1 MEQVAQLREQFP
13 AWRRSSEEEF
23 VNAVTHGMG
32 FVLAAAGS
40 VVVMSGVLA
49 TGNATLILG
58 CAAYVMSLMAVY
70 AMSTLSHCPTSFRAK
85 LIFRQLD
92 QAFIYLLIVG
102 TYTPFSL
109 AFLRGWHWHALLA
122 AMWLIAGIGFVA
134 KVFFSHNVHSV
145 PVSSYL
151 ALGWMPIL
159 ALPALWHFAP
169 PGVFESILAGGVFYM
184 VGTVFL
190 ARDDRVRHFHAI
202 WHVCVI
208 SGSACHFLAILHYVV
223 QTGD

>member
-13 AWRRSSEEEF
+13 AWRRSSDEEL
-23 VNAVTHGMG
+23 VNAITHGLG

-40 VVVMSGVLA
+40 LVVMSGVLA
-49 TGNATLILG
+49 TGNAALIIG
-58 CAAYVMSLMAVY
+58 CSAYVMSLIAVY

-109 AFLRGWHWHALLA
+109 AFLQAWYWHALLA

-134 KVFFSHNVHSV
+134 KVFFAHKVHSV

-151 ALGWMPIL
+151 ALGWMPIV
-159 ALPALWHFAP
+159 ALPALWHYAP
-169 PGVFESILAGGVFYM
+169 PGVFESILAGGVCFM
-184 VGTVFL
+184 IGTVFL
-190 ARDDRVRHFHAI
+190 ARDDRVRHFHAV

-208 SGSACHFLAILHYVV
+208 SGSAFHFLAILHYVV
-223 QTGD
+223 QAGA